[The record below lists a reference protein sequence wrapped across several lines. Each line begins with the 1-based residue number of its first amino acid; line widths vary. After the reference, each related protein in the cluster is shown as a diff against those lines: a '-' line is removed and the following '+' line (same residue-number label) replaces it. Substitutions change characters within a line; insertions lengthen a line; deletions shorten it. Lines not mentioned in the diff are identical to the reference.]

1 MNLLLLQPTDI
12 LFFRDGRPMGGS
24 LGGHGAGWPL
34 PTVTNAALHAAL
46 HRADLETALG
56 SKIHGHDHHGRNGHR
71 VTDVRKFGS
80 LLTAGPFPVLK
91 LEDGAKWI
99 FPRPLDAGVIGD
111 GHEGASATLRPLAV
125 GFSSEQSSL
134 PRPLRYAVAN
144 ENGPTKKMPAPWWN
158 AAAWEIYLGTS
169 GGDGCPSFHTDNV
182 FADTEFS
189 YGIGIDPVT
198 GAQDGRRFYS
208 AHYLRLRPEARI
220 GVIAAAQDKVNGD
233 AGTRRDLIPALFP
246 NSGSSTPVIVGG
258 QQRWCTVEAVHN
270 APLPLP
276 KGKRDGFYK
285 VTVDGRDEWLLKWVL
300 LAPAIW
306 PCLPGDAARGINGH
320 RGGWLPNWIAET
332 CQGFDEE
339 TVEAGSVL
347 LLDGPGKEK
356 AKRKGKGVVP
366 GKRIR
371 ATLVAAVIGKP
382 ISVSGY
388 SLAHEAADRQ
398 HGEAKP
404 THLAVPAGSVF
415 YFTCASETDARKLAA
430 ALNWHGDGDD
440 STIRNRRSTLM
451 GEKGFG
457 IGVCG
462 TWDFHDGQRPA
473 EAVEG

>member
-1 MNLLLLQPTDI
+1 
-12 LFFRDGRPMGGS
+12 
-24 LGGHGAGWPL
+24 
-34 PTVTNAALHAAL
+34 
-46 HRADLETALG
+46 
-56 SKIHGHDHHGRNGHR
+56 
-71 VTDVRKFGS
+71 
-80 LLTAGPFPVLK
+80 
-91 LEDGAKWI
+91 
-99 FPRPLDAGVIGD
+99 
-111 GHEGASATLRPLAV
+111 
-125 GFSSEQSSL
+125 
-134 PRPLRYAVAN
+134 
-144 ENGPTKKMPAPWWN
+144 
-158 AAAWEIYLGTS
+158 
-169 GGDGCPSFHTDNV
+169 
-182 FADTEFS
+182 
-189 YGIGIDPVT
+189 
-198 GAQDGRRFYS
+198 
-208 AHYLRLRPEARI
+208 
-220 GVIAAAQDKVNGD
+220 VIAAAQDKVNGD

-258 QQRWCTVEAVHN
+258 QQRLCTVEAVHN